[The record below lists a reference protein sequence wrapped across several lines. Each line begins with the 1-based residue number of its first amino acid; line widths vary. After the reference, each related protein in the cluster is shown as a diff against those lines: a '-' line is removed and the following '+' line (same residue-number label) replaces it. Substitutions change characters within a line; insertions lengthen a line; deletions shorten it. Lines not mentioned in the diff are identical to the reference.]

1 MVSSMGVMLY
11 PFALTVGNFNFENL
25 NGFLKCNNSLQTLL
39 HYSPYC
45 ILNLYST
52 LPDDIANKT
61 TQILTTR
68 TLSNFEKKETEY
80 Y

>member
-25 NGFLKCNNSLQTLL
+25 NLQTLL